1 MFLKILMALVILAEF
16 YTVPTFLKY
25 YWPTKCKQ
33 SLLFKMISATL
44 FVICGVLAMKI
55 AGNNTSY
62 ASLMVIGLVFGWL
75 GDYFLHSLKDRM
87 VEFIIGVVAFLI
99 GHIFYIAAFYHALKT
114 LDPTAKL
121 LNWYDFVAV
130 GIVLALVVLYVIL
143 MKIYQKKGPMVI
155 GLILYGIFLTTMVV
169 KAALYMYAEW
179 DYGISDNMVPALL
192 TVGIGSVFFFL
203 SDLSLFFILTG
214 DEVKR
219 SMRNFNIVTYFIA
232 QILLASS
239 ILFVRSQII
248 M

>member
-1 MFLKILMALVILAEF
+1 MFLKILLAVAVLAEF
-16 YTVPTFLKY
+16 YTVPTFLKH
-25 YWPTKCKQ
+25 YWPKKCKM

-44 FVICGVLAMKI
+44 FVLCGVLSMKI

-62 ASLMVIGLVFGWL
+62 ASLMVLGLVFGWL

-99 GHIFYIAAFYHALKT
+99 GHIFYISAFYHALKT
-114 LDPTAKL
+114 LKPDAQL

-130 GIVLALVVLYVIL
+130 GIVLVLVVLYVIF

-179 DYGISDNMVPALL
+179 DYGINDNMIPALI
-192 TVGIGSVFFFL
+192 TVGVGSVFFFL

-219 SMRNFNIVTYFIA
+219 SMRNFNIITYFIA
-232 QILLASS
+232 QILLALS

-248 M
+248 V

>member
-1 MFLKILMALVILAEF
+1 MIFKILFALTIIAEF
-16 YTVPTFLKY
+16 YTVPKFLKY

-33 SLLFKMISATL
+33 SMLFKMISATL
-44 FVICGVLAMKI
+44 FVLCGVFAMKI
-55 AGNNTSY
+55 SGNNTSY
-62 ASLMVIGLVFGWL
+62 AYLMVLGLVFGWL

-87 VEFIIGVVAFLI
+87 VEFIIGVVAFLV

-114 LDPTAKL
+114 LRPDAKL

-130 GIVLALVVLYVIL
+130 GIVLALVVLYVIF
-143 MKIYQKKGPMVI
+143 MKIYQRKGPMVI

-169 KAALYMYAEW
+169 KAGLYMYAEW
-179 DYGISDNMVPALL
+179 EYGINDAMIPTLL

-214 DEVKR
+214 EEVKR
-219 SMRNFNIVTYFIA
+219 SMRNFNIITYFIA

-248 M
+248 L

>member
-1 MFLKILMALVILAEF
+1 MIFKILFALTIIAEF

-33 SLLFKMISATL
+33 SMLFKMISATL
-44 FVICGVLAMKI
+44 FVLCGVFAMKI
-55 AGNNTSY
+55 SGNNTSY
-62 ASLMVIGLVFGWL
+62 AYLMVLGLVFGWL

-87 VEFIIGVVAFLI
+87 VEFIIGVVAFLV
-99 GHIFYIAAFYHALKT
+99 GHLFYIAAFYHALKT
-114 LDPTAKL
+114 LRPDAKL

-130 GIVLALVVLYVIL
+130 GIVLALVVLYVVF
-143 MKIYQKKGPMVI
+143 MKIYQRKGPMVI

-169 KAALYMYAEW
+169 KAGLYMYAEW
-179 DYGISDNMVPALL
+179 EYGINDAMIPALL
-192 TVGIGSVFFFL
+192 SVGIGSVFFFL

-214 DEVKR
+214 EEVKR
-219 SMRNFNIVTYFIA
+219 SMRNFNIITYFIA

-248 M
+248 L

>member
-1 MFLKILMALVILAEF
+1 MIFKILFALTIIAEF
-16 YTVPTFLKY
+16 YTVPKFLKY

-33 SLLFKMISATL
+33 SMLFKMISATL
-44 FVICGVLAMKI
+44 FVLCGVFAMKI
-55 AGNNTSY
+55 SGNNTSY
-62 ASLMVIGLVFGWL
+62 AYLMVLGLVFGWL

-87 VEFIIGVVAFLI
+87 VEFIIGVVAFLV

-114 LDPTAKL
+114 LRPDAKL

-130 GIVLALVVLYVIL
+130 GIVLALVVLYVVF
-143 MKIYQKKGPMVI
+143 MKIYQRKGPMVI

-169 KAALYMYAEW
+169 KAGLYMYAEW
-179 DYGISDNMVPALL
+179 EYGINDAMIPALL

-219 SMRNFNIVTYFIA
+219 KMRIFNIITYFVA

-248 M
+248 L